1 MTEWSYPGDEAVRL
15 AFTAHVLEIIKEKN
29 LTPEEVQKRLAVA
42 HKTLD
47 HRLHERAF
55 GRAIRKLREE
65 RNMSRKTLA
74 DSAKIPI
81 RLVVL
86 IERGRGGDTSVP
98 EVCRIA
104 CAFKLLPHELMEHYQ
119 NAVKEANDGE
129 VWW

>member
-1 MTEWSYPGDEAVRL
+1 MTEWRYPGDEAVRL
-15 AFTAHVLEIIKEKN
+15 AFTAHILEIIKEKN

-42 HKTLD
+42 HRTLD

-55 GRAIRKLREE
+55 GRAVRKLREE
-65 RNMSRKTLA
+65 RGMSRKALA
-74 DSAKIPI
+74 DTAKIPI

-104 CAFKLLPHELMEHYQ
+104 CAFRLLPHELMEHYQ

-129 VWW
+129 V